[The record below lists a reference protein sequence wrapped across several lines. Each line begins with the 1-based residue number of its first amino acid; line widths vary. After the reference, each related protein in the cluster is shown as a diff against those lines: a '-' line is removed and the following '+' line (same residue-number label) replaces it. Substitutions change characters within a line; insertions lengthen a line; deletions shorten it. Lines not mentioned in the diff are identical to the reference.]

1 MELMEF
7 EIDDDWTVAEPEV
20 VYGRNEVNSELNT
33 AWDIIENTDS
43 NLFLTGKAGTGKTTF
58 LKKLREK
65 SRKNILVLA
74 PTGIAAINA
83 SGATIHSFFQFPLSP
98 FVPGQGFISSDK
110 RFLRLGMSKRSLLQS
125 VSLLVID
132 EVSMVR
138 PDIIDAID
146 QSLRKIRRSSRPFGG
161 VQLLLIGDLRQLPPV
176 LRDEEWKLL
185 SPHYQSPYFYE
196 SIALKNAGFQI
207 VELTMVYRQRDREFV
222 DILNKIR
229 DGNIDNASLK
239 KLNDTCLLKAP
250 LNEEGYIRLTTHNQH
265 CARINNER
273 LNSLPGET
281 FVYDAEVEG
290 KFPESSYP
298 ADGRL
303 RLKVGAQVIFVKND
317 IGAERRFY
325 NGLIGT
331 VVSLSGEKV
340 RVRIPN
346 GRIVDVVRVEW
357 ENLGFIKNEVTG
369 KIEQKVEGVFRQFPL
384 QLAWAI
390 TIHKSQGL
398 TFDKAIID
406 ATNSFAPGQ
415 TYVALSRCRNMD
427 GLKLERPI
435 SMHSVITDQHVSHF
449 IQENQINKEDQN
461 KLEELKKDYLFNSF
475 RELFNFNALSQANK
489 ELISYS
495 LMENDFTLE
504 DGMTDLF
511 QMRYLIDKDIIV
523 VAEKFTS
530 SYTNEKIK
538 ESEIHSDHFLERIKK
553 AAKYF
558 IDKLREL
565 EFYTD
570 MLPVGMNFT
579 EHGKKLLASFIFEL
593 QFNIQVFNYFT
604 KEDFSPTS
612 FEIAKEKARLQLEEK
627 ARRKKAN
634 PTRIRNFKKKTGVN
648 KPKTST
654 VDITFGLL
662 REGKSIEEIARTR
675 SLKEDTIVTHLLKL
689 IQSGK
694 IKKEDVIDFTIYPKV
709 KEKIE
714 SMIGHTFQEIWQS
727 VNKELL
733 TPLPSYL
740 FRLYYHLEQ
749 FMTS

>member
-1 MELMEF
+1 MEF
-7 EIDDDWTVAEPEV
+7 EIDYDWTVSEPEV
-20 VYGRNEVNSELNT
+20 VYGRDEVNSELNT

-110 RFLRLGMSKRSLLQS
+110 RFLMLGMSKRSLLQS

-146 QSLRKIRRSSRPFGG
+146 NSLRKIRRSSRPFGG

-207 VELTMVYRQRDREFV
+207 VELTMVYRQRDQEYV

-229 DGNIDNASLK
+229 DGIIDNASLK
-239 KLNDTCLLKAP
+239 KLNETCLMKAP

-273 LNSLPGET
+273 LNSLSGET

-298 ADGRL
+298 ADYKL

-317 IGAERRFY
+317 LGAERRFY

-331 VVSLSGEKV
+331 VVSLSEEKV

-346 GRIVDVVRVEW
+346 GKVVDVVRVEW
-357 ENLGFIKNEVTG
+357 ENLGFTKNEVTG

-406 ATNSFAPGQ
+406 ASNSFAPGQ

-435 SMHSVITDQHVSHF
+435 SMHSVITDHHVSHF
-449 IQENQINKEDQN
+449 IQEKQIIRKSQN
-461 KLEELKKDYLFNSF
+461 NLEELKKDYLFNSF
-475 RELFNFNALSQANK
+475 LELFNFDPLSQAFRGLVN
-489 ELISYS
+489 YS
-495 LMENDFTLE
+495 LMENGFTLG
-504 DGMTDLF
+504 DGMDDLLP
-511 QMRYLIDKDIIV
+511 MSLLIDKDIV
-523 VAEKFTS
+523 GVAEKFKS
-530 SYTNEKIK
+530 SYSKEKIT
-538 ESEIHSDHFLERIKK
+538 ESEIHSGHFLERIKK
-553 AAKYF
+553 ASKYF

-565 EFYTD
+565 EFYTN
-570 MLPVGMNFT
+570 MLPVGMNFS
-579 EHGKKLLASFIFEL
+579 ERGKKLLDAFILEL
-593 QFNIQVFNYFT
+593 QFKIKVFYNLS
-604 KEDFSPTS
+604 KEDFTPSS
-612 FEIAKEKARLQLEEK
+612 YEIAKEKARLQLEEK
-627 ARRKKAN
+627 ARRIKAYSE
-634 PTRIRNFKKKTGVN
+634 RNRFFKKKTGLN
-648 KPKTST
+648 KPKTNT
-654 VDITFGLL
+654 LDITLDLFH
-662 REGKSIEEIARTR
+662 EGKSVEEIAQAR
-675 SLKEDTIVTHLLKL
+675 SLKEDTIVTHFLKL

-694 IKKEDVIDFTIYPKV
+694 IKKEEVIDPTIYPTV
-709 KEKIE
+709 KEKIN
-714 SMIGHTFQEIWQS
+714 SMNGYSFQEILES
-727 VNKELL
+727 VNNALPA
-733 TPLPSYL
+733 PLPSYI
-740 FRLYYHLEQ
+740 FRLYSHI
-749 FMTS
+749 